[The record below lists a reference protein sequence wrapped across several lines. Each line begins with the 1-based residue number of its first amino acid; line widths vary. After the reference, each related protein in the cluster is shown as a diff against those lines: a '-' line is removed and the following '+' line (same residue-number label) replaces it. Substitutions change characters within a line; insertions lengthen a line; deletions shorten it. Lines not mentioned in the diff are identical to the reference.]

1 MSLGC
6 RGTAIATTAL
16 PCLLLVLLAA
26 SPVAAATAHPAT
38 STQATP
44 TENATIHHEG
54 DRLTLEAAPG
64 QTISGTTTLTPGEPV
79 SVRLRSTSESPF
91 LRTIETTTGANGS
104 FEGQVDLHN
113 VDPGATF
120 EVVVLHD
127 GTQLTTDSGV
137 VTACTSNCE
146 PTATETTPEPGNSD
160 PQQTVTDDWPSED
173 DWLAESIILTYR
185 GRTVTIPI
193 NVDDTAE
200 TPDSATITIGDQDVN
215 YVLNATVRD
224 TSGDGRVALL
234 FNTANAGF
242 DAPTLAVEGND
253 ELTVHSETNLPS
265 PLDAGNYDI
274 TVFRYDSTTE
284 EVDIGTLVV
293 NEALNGTITPGTT
306 TTRPQSGSPAVGTA
320 PTTVGDGTA
329 NTSNG
334 PFQNTNLLGLGAL
347 AAGGILAIVGVAVM
361 LGLVRS

>member
-1 MSLGC
+1 MTERRRLTSLLAVALLTLVVSVPVAGA
-6 RGTAIATTAL
+6 TVTTA
-16 PCLLLVLLAA
+16 AGTQ
-26 SPVAAATAHPAT
+26 STPA
-38 STQATP
+38 
-44 TENATIHHEG
+44 ENATIDHDG

-64 QTISGTTTLTPGEPV
+64 QTISGTTTLPSGEPV

-113 VDPGATF
+113 VDPGAAF
-120 EVVVLHD
+120 EITVLHD
-127 GTQLTTDSGV
+127 GTELTTDSGV
-137 VTACTSNCE
+137 VTTCTSNCE
-146 PTATETTPEPGNSD
+146 PTATETTPEPGDGSD
-160 PQQTVTDDWPSED
+160 AEQTITDDWPSED

-193 NVDDTAE
+193 NVDDSTG

-215 YVLNATVRD
+215 YMLNATVRD

-242 DAPTLAVEGND
+242 DPPTLAVEGDD
-253 ELTVHSETNLPS
+253 ELTVHSETDLPS
-265 PLDAGNYDI
+265 SLEAGNYDI
-274 TVFRYDSTTE
+274 TVFRGDSLDE

-293 NEALNGTITPGTT
+293 NEALNGTITPDTT
-306 TTRPQSGSPAVGTA
+306 TQPQTSGPASGTA
-320 PTTVGDGTA
+320 PTTVGDGTGSS
-329 NTSNG
+329 NTSSL
-334 PFQNTNLLGLGAL
+334 FQDTSLLGLGAL
-347 AAGGILAIVGVAVM
+347 AAGGLLAIVGVAVM

>member
-1 MSLGC
+1 MTDRRRL
-6 RGTAIATTAL
+6 TA
-16 PCLLLVLLAA
+16 LLAA
-26 SPVAAATAHPAT
+26 GPLVVVLTLVVSAPVAGATANT
-38 STQATP
+38 QSTP
-44 TENATIHHEG
+44 SESATIDHEG

-64 QTISGTTTLTPGEPV
+64 QTISGTTTLGPDESV
-79 SVRLRSTSESPF
+79 SVRLRSASGSPF

-120 EVVVLHD
+120 EITVLHD
-127 GTQLTTDSGV
+127 GTELATDSGI
-137 VTACTSNCE
+137 VTACPSNCE
-146 PTATETTPEPGNSD
+146 PTATETTPEPDG

-173 DWLAESIILTYR
+173 DWLAESIVLTYR

-193 NVDDTAE
+193 NVDDSTG
-200 TPDSATITIGDQDVN
+200 TPDSATVTIGDQDIN
-215 YVLNATVRD
+215 YMLNATVRD

-234 FNTANAGF
+234 FNTANAGS
-242 DAPTLAVEGND
+242 DPPTLAVEGND
-253 ELTVHSETNLPS
+253 ELTVHSETDLPS
-265 PLDAGNYDI
+265 PLEAGNYDI
-274 TVFRYDSTTE
+274 TVFRGDGLNE

-306 TTRPQSGSPAVGTA
+306 TEPQTSGPASGTA
-320 PTTVGDGTA
+320 PTTVGDGTG
-329 NTSNG
+329 TSNSSSL
-334 PFQNTNLLGLGAL
+334 FQDTSLLGLGAL